1 MSEILRQLFLIRAT
15 AARKACLLLVV
26 LAASAQAIVA
36 IPLATYRER
45 VRQSILAL
53 DSLQTMDE
61 SADELENDMRVAQT
75 LAEVRKILPPS
86 EIVEWDDSALQ
97 VDNKW
102 LEASLQNY
110 ENMVATDPR
119 RRLLLTEVTER
130 LSALADTLAELEN
143 PQAQTAGSKDEEKA
157 RLEAILRRE
166 AYAKKATEES
176 ALARL
181 WKRFT
186 AWLRSLFPDSSPQ
199 LEPGQASAFS
209 KIAQIFVFALALAVI
224 AYVVWKLWPR
234 LWRGLRKEKKTKKRE
249 ARVVL
254 GEHLEP
260 DQTSA
265 DLLAEAEALA
275 REGQLRAA
283 IRKGYIALLC
293 ELGDRKVLGLAQ
305 HKTNR
310 DYLRAV
316 RHQEPLY
323 KEMQHLTYSFEN
335 HWYGFVPASME
346 DWNIF
351 RSRYQQALEKQG

>member
-1 MSEILRQLFLIRAT
+1 MLR
-15 AARKACLLLVV
+15 ACALLLLL
-26 LAASAQAIVA
+26 LACAQAAQAI
-36 IPLATYRER
+36 PLSTYRER
-45 VRQSILAL
+45 VRQSIIAL
-53 DSLQTMDE
+53 DSLQTMDMNE
-61 SADELENDMRVAQT
+61 SISANNMLVART
-75 LAEVRKILPPS
+75 LAEVRRMLPPT
-86 EIVEWDDSALQ
+86 EIVEWDNTSLQVNNQWLEVALQ
-97 VDNKW
+97 
-102 LEASLQNY
+102 SY
-110 ENMVATDPR
+110 ENLSLIDAGRKVV
-119 RRLLLTEVTER
+119 LTEVTER
-130 LSALADTLAELEN
+130 LSALAAALDELDK
-143 PQAQTAGSKDEEKA
+143 PPAAGASNKDEEKA
-157 RLEAILRRE
+157 RLGTILRRE
-166 AYAKKATEES
+166 EYARKAPEES
-176 ALARL
+176 AISRL
-181 WKRFT
+181 WKRFM
-186 AWLRSLFPDSSPQ
+186 AWLRSLFPDR
-199 LEPGQASAFS
+199 EPTGPTEARTLSWV
-209 KIAQIFVFALALAVI
+209 AQVFVLVLALAI
-224 AYVVWKLWPR
+224 IGFVVWKLWPR
-234 LWRGLRKEKKTKKRE
+234 FWRGLKREKKTKKRE

-316 RHQEPLY
+316 SHQAQLY
-323 KEMQHLTYSFEN
+323 KEMQLLTYSFEH